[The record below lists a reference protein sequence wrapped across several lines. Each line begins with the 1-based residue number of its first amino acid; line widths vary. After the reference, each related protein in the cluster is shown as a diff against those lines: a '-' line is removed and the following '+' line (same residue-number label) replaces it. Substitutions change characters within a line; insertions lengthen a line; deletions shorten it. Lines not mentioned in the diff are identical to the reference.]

1 MLKKQKNEQN
11 NIKMLLLN
19 VEKIVLR
26 HDILSCAYLINCV
39 KIFRKLK
46 NNKNKKTE
54 LKLHITTTAITKIW
68 FVEQQNMF

>member
-1 MLKKQKNEQN
+1 
-11 NIKMLLLN
+11 MLLLN

-46 NNKNKKTE
+46 KKKRKQKTE

-68 FVEQQNMF
+68 FVEQQNMFKQKRKKKTK